1 MNIQIEIQKIISTY
15 GRDIIKERRLVYIL
29 SDYGILKDL
38 RAERRILLD
47 IIDEGYAEQM
57 IMLQPDRQDN
67 SLKICSFISEVH
79 QKTGF
84 QVQKLITVFKWLS
97 DSLGIVT
104 VPFESIL
111 HVEEEAPI
119 KEIII
124 KGKYKV
130 KDPRAI
136 DKVYKLPVD
145 SFSKSS
151 SKTTGVKDSKGMI
164 LERAAAKAAEEHI
177 KYVLSE
183 FKVDTADIDFSE
195 TPSMYYAVITLASNI
210 RITKLIYLKDTI
222 AEAISPTGCRI
233 IAPIPGTNKI
243 GIELIKEQPMAPSF
257 QSILPK
263 EKPKDSFYCSLGLMA
278 DGSPLSIDLSKVGH
292 ALIGGQ
298 PTSGKTN
305 SLNTIIYSLIS
316 CYFPY
321 EFKLALFDLKGAG
334 LNISES
340 IQKNY
345 LVEFGES
352 SKIANTTASA
362 GQLLFGLTQE
372 LTLRKS
378 LFLNASCN
386 NIDEYNTLYL
396 SGDLDPSEG
405 HSFTP
410 RIIIIIDELA
420 DIMDLA
426 IYQSTMKY
434 ILSEGAQYGFHIVA
448 STSQNIRRNMLTEEM
463 KKAFQ
468 ARISFKLESSIESK
482 SVLGSSDA
490 VGLYTIGDALF
501 YDPTTASIKHFS
513 TPYVDKNTK
522 DLITQYISTHPII
535 ESYRIKA
542 DSIDLPEKQPKLHS
556 FSGNDIDTNAIIQA
570 VSILLQGGKCNEA
583 TLQKTMSCTFNIA
596 HQILLKLDEY
606 GITLKEKNVRT
617 LIVKDLAEAES
628 KM

>member
-29 SDYGILKDL
+29 SDYGVLKDL

-79 QKTGF
+79 QKTGY
-84 QVQKLITVFKWLS
+84 QVKKLITVFKWIS

-111 HVEEEAPI
+111 HVEQEAPI

-145 SFSKSS
+145 SLSKSLNN
-151 SKTTGVKDSKGMI
+151 TTGIKDSKCTI
-164 LERAAAKAAEEHI
+164 LDRAAATAAEEHI

-183 FKVDTADIDFSE
+183 FKVEAADIDFSE
-195 TPSMYYAVITLASNI
+195 TSAMYFAVITLASNI

-243 GIELIKEQPMAPSF
+243 GIELIKERPIAPSF
-257 QSILPK
+257 QSILPQD
-263 EKPKDSFYCSLGLMA
+263 KPKYSLCCSLGLMA
-278 DGSPLSIDLSKVGH
+278 DGSPLAIDLRKAGH
-292 ALIGGQ
+292 VLIGGQ
-298 PTSGKTN
+298 PSSGKTN

-321 EFKLALFDLKGAG
+321 EFKLAVLDLKGAG
-334 LNISES
+334 LNINDG

-345 LVEFGES
+345 LVEFGNNS
-352 SKIANTTASA
+352 YIADSTASA
-362 GQLLFGLTQE
+362 EQLLLGIAEE
-372 LTLRKS
+372 LILRKS
-378 LFLNASCN
+378 LFSKASCN
-386 NIDEYNTLYL
+386 NIDEYNELYL
-396 SGDLDPSEG
+396 TGELNPSEG
-405 HSFTP
+405 HNFTP
-410 RIIIIIDELA
+410 CIIIIIDELS
-420 DIMDLA
+420 DIIELSN
-426 IYQSTMKY
+426 YQNTMKY
-434 ILSEGAQYGFHIVA
+434 ILSEGAQYGLHIVA
-448 STSQNIRRNMLTEEM
+448 STRQNIRRNMLTEEM

-468 ARISFKLESSIESK
+468 TRISFKLESAIESK
-482 SVLGSSDA
+482 SVLGASDA
-490 VGLYTIGDALF
+490 VNLYAIGDALM
-501 YDPTTASIKHFS
+501 YDPATASIKHFTS
-513 TPYVDKNTK
+513 PYIDKNTK
-522 DLITQYISTHPII
+522 DLVTQSLSSHPII
-535 ESYRIKA
+535 ETYSLKGHSVESTKMQIKMP
-542 DSIDLPEKQPKLHS
+542 SV
-556 FSGNDIDTNAIIQA
+556 SGSEINSNLIIQA

-583 TLQKTMSCTFNIA
+583 ALQKVMSCTFNTA

-606 GITLKEKNVRT
+606 GITHKEKNVRT
-617 LIVKDLAEAES
+617 IVIKDLAEAES